1 MILANNLYL
10 AEHYKLVASPAL
22 IKIAP
27 PPQQM
32 IAGSDIVGQL
42 ERWWP
47 KWQQEY
53 QSYLT
58 MIETRDTP
66 NGQEAA
72 GYFDKF
78 DDPVSHSA
86 EIMKLSDEI
95 FSAEA
100 NQG

>member
-1 MILANNLYL
+1 
-10 AEHYKLVASPAL
+10 
-22 IKIAP
+22 
-27 PPQQM
+27 M

-78 DDPVSHSA
+78 DDPGVPFRRNH
-86 EIMKLSDEI
+86 
-95 FSAEA
+95 EA
-100 NQG
+100 IGRNFFG